1 MRSSLRIRRASS
13 ALAVFSAL
21 LILLLEAINAR
32 AANGTLVLEG
42 ARLVDGSG
50 RPAIEGSVLVIENGV
65 ISAVGRKGSIK
76 YPTGATVLDL
86 RGKTIIPALI
96 DLHCHLGLTRDGLT
110 QSAAS
115 YKEQNIRSQLR
126 KFLAYGVGAVVSL
139 GTDQDSIYELR
150 GAQRAGR
157 VPGARLYTAGR
168 GFGVVGGY
176 PPAIANAPDRY
187 RPGTPEEARDEV
199 RELAAHHP
207 DFVKI
212 WVDDDFGRLPKIR
225 PEIYGAIISE
235 AHRQHLRVIAHV
247 FYLADAQSLVE
258 SGIDAL
264 GHSVRDQPVSS
275 DLISA
280 MKARGVF
287 YIPTLVRD
295 ESQFAFGV
303 ANGPAWEDD
312 SFFQKSL
319 APGALQTLRSAA
331 FVEKARANPDLPRL
345 RAAFAMAQRN
355 LKTMFQSGV
364 RVAFGTDSG
373 PPLRFQ
379 GYLDHRE
386 LQLMVDSGLSPLEAL
401 TCATGNA
408 ADVLGQGAKIGIL
421 EPGRYADFLLLDASP
436 LDDIRNTEKL
446 SGVWQAGKPVER
458 TW

>member
-1 MRSSLRIRRASS
+1 
-13 ALAVFSAL
+13 
-21 LILLLEAINAR
+21 
-32 AANGTLVLEG
+32 
-42 ARLVDGSG
+42 
-50 RPAIEGSVLVIENGV
+50 
-65 ISAVGRKGSIK
+65 
-76 YPTGATVLDL
+76 
-86 RGKTIIPALI
+86 
-96 DLHCHLGLTRDGLT
+96 
-110 QSAAS
+110 
-115 YKEQNIRSQLR
+115 
-126 KFLAYGVGAVVSL
+126 
-139 GTDQDSIYELR
+139 
-150 GAQRAGR
+150 
-157 VPGARLYTAGR
+157 
-168 GFGVVGGY
+168 
-176 PPAIANAPDRY
+176 
-187 RPGTPEEARDEV
+187 
-199 RELAAHHP
+199 
-207 DFVKI
+207 
-212 WVDDDFGRLPKIR
+212 VDDDFGRLPKIR

-345 RAAFAMAQRN
+345 QAAFAMAQRN